1 MKKNYMIDILKLFF
15 AVCIVGLHTGLFL
28 KYKYG
33 FYLHSVIFRLGVPF
47 FFITSGYFLG
57 KGINSNNRK
66 EIIKKFIFK
75 LLPTYLVL
83 GGLYSILGIIRYD
96 SFSIYNI
103 LNNLWYLFTGR
114 CFSIMWYV
122 GALITSA
129 IVLLHMDTKR
139 KLEISIIIALVL
151 YFIGLSFN
159 TYAFVLKNTQFN
171 QVLLF
176 LADKFDNNSNF
187 LFCGYYYVS
196 LGFYLSRYVKDNL
209 QKKIP
214 LKILFIFVMFILLLF
229 ETKIVRSKL
238 ALINNY
244 EYYISHVVLVPLIF
258 NIALLIKGNINTVFI
273 RQLSKYMY
281 YFHYLVIYV
290 FVFLNKYKN
299 NTIINDGERLFIYTL
314 IITIIISILYIFSKK
329 VVKEKMSIK

>member
-1 MKKNYMIDILKLFF
+1 MII
-15 AVCIVGLHTGLFL
+15 
-28 KYKYG
+28 
-33 FYLHSVIFRLGVPF
+33 
-47 FFITSGYFLG
+47 
-57 KGINSNNRK
+57 
-66 EIIKKFIFK
+66 
-75 LLPTYLVL
+75 
-83 GGLYSILGIIRYD
+83 
-96 SFSIYNI
+96 
-103 LNNLWYLFTGR
+103 
-114 CFSIMWYV
+114 
-122 GALITSA
+122 
-129 IVLLHMDTKR
+129 
-139 KLEISIIIALVL
+139 
-151 YFIGLSFN
+151 
-159 TYAFVLKNTQFN
+159 Q
-171 QVLLF
+171 
-176 LADKFDNNSNF
+176 
-187 LFCGYYYVS
+187 
-196 LGFYLSRYVKDNL
+196 
-209 QKKIP
+209 
-214 LKILFIFVMFILLLF
+214 LLLF